1 MNILVG
7 VTTSPEGR
15 AAVRRAIDEAEVRGA
30 HLHLV
35 RISGD
40 PLPESPASAMAAARD
55 KQLFE
60 SLLPEE
66 ARLAEVRGVHTRF
79 TVRTRAQRTVGQE
92 LLDYAYR
99 IDADLIV
106 IGMRRRS
113 RVGKLVLGS
122 NAQEVLL
129 GADCPV
135 LAVWPSVALDGDQ

>member
-15 AAVRRAIDEAEVRGA
+15 VAVRRAIDEAQVRGA
-30 HLHLV
+30 HLHLL

-55 KQLFE
+55 KRLFE
-60 SLLPEE
+60 SLLPAE
-66 ARLAEVRGVHTRF
+66 AQLAEELGVHTNF

-92 LLDYAYR
+92 LLHYAQR
-99 IDADLIV
+99 VGADLIV

-135 LAVWPSVALDGDQ
+135 LAVWPSEQDRGDR